1 MSVYYG
7 CYFEDLYTTLLYIHG
22 LWFEKCVWYIHR
34 EMCIRNTSEIL
45 ASLTSIG
52 SCRRWCYYP
61 SLYTWAMTWEIS
73 HIYTYIYMSYI
84 YIYIHGLWPEKFL
97 IYIHIHTCRIYTYIY
112 MGYDLRNFSCI
123 YIYIHVIYIHI
134 CTWAA
139 TWETSHI

>member
-1 MSVYYG
+1 
-7 CYFEDLYTTLLYIHG
+7 
-22 LWFEKCVWYIHR
+22 
-34 EMCIRNTSEIL
+34 MCIRNTSEIL

-84 YIYIHGLWPEKFL
+84 YIDIHGLWPEKFL

-112 MGYDLRNFSCI
+112 MGYDLRNFSYI

-134 CTWAA
+134 YTWL
-139 TWETSHI
+139 WLEKFLMYIHIHTCHIYTYIYMGYDLRNF